1 MMKNILIT
9 LFLILKLFPVRAQE
23 KNVWTAFWNKN
34 NTLVGYKDSKGVVR
48 IKPKFNGYF
57 AAQRFE
63 HIMAVSQTIR
73 QKWVSYYLTKS
84 GRIVGRDSTINF
96 DNSPDC
102 EHEGFI
108 RFKASKSDLVGMFN
122 KDGNVKIPAEYNAL
136 SRAVNGMIIALKGAK
151 KVAGGDEH
159 YFFDGGNTMLIDT
172 TNQVLI
178 ENFSSENNLNFYSLE
193 KSALPSTN
201 PIRKSFL
208 AKDGQ
213 FYSFIDFE
221 KEFKHWL
228 INDFLTDLTIER
240 IQKNVLFHNTRK
252 HIPTHLSKTTQRN
265 LQRKYQ
271 YFKAE
276 LQLLSKPEMEYE
288 ILMDALRSFDY
299 PNKTLDKYF
308 DHCGNGKTWL
318 YPTMEVVFTHHEKGV
333 ITQNFIRFLKTDN
346 GYQLLMSTDWD

>member
-1 MMKNILIT
+1 MTKAILIT
-9 LFLILKLFPVRAQE
+9 LLLTLKMFPVKAQE

-34 NTLVGYKDSKGVVR
+34 STLVGYKDSKGVVR

-57 AAQRFE
+57 VAQRFE
-63 HIMAVSQTIR
+63 HIMAVSQTIH
-73 QKWVSYYLTKS
+73 QKWTSYYLTKS

-96 DNSPDC
+96 DNAPDC

-108 RFKASKSDLVGMFN
+108 RFKAPKSDLVGMFN

-136 SRAVNGMIIALKGAK
+136 SRSVNGMIMALKGAK
-151 KVAGGDEH
+151 KAGDDEH
-159 YFFDGGNTMLIDT
+159 YFFDGGITMLIDT

-178 ENFSSENNLNFYSLE
+178 ENFSSEKYLNFYSLE

-213 FYSFIDFE
+213 YYSFIDFE

-228 INDFLTDLTIER
+228 INEFLIDLTTEKL
-240 IQKNVLFHNTRK
+240 QKNILFHNTRK
-252 HIPTHLSKTTQRN
+252 HTPTHLSKTTERK
-265 LQRKYQ
+265 LQQKYQ

-276 LQLLSKPEMEYE
+276 LQLLLKPEIKYE
-288 ILMDALRSFDY
+288 ILVDGLHSFDY
-299 PNKTLDKYF
+299 SDKALDKYF

-333 ITQNFIRFLKTDN
+333 ISQNFIRFLKTDN
-346 GYQLLMSTDWD
+346 GYQLLMSQDYQ

>member
-9 LFLILKLFPVRAQE
+9 LFLTPKLFLVKAQE
-23 KNVWTAFWNKN
+23 KDVWSAFRNKD
-34 NTLVGYKDSKGVVR
+34 NTLVGYKDSRGMVR

-63 HIMAVSQTIR
+63 HIMVVSQTIR
-73 QKWVSYYLTKS
+73 QKWVSYHLTKS
-84 GRIVGRDSTINF
+84 GRVVGRDSTISF

-102 EHEGFI
+102 ENEGFI
-108 RFKASKSDLVGMFN
+108 RFKVPKSDLVGMFN

-136 SRAVNGMIIALKGAK
+136 SRSVNGMIMALKGAK
-151 KVAGGDEH
+151 KVGDDEH
-159 YFFDGGNTMLIDT
+159 YFFDGGHTMLIDT

-193 KSALPSTN
+193 KSASPSTN

-213 FYSFIDFE
+213 YYSFIDFE

-228 INDFLTDLTIER
+228 INEFLIDLTIDKL
-240 IQKNVLFHNTRK
+240 QKNTFHTSAVKRL
-252 HIPTHLSKTTQRN
+252 PTQLSKITQRKI
-265 LQRKYQ
+265 QQKYQ

-276 LQLLSKPEMEYE
+276 LQLLLKTETEYQ
-288 ILMDALRSFDY
+288 IFVDALSRLGYS
-299 PNKTLDKYF
+299 NKAFDKYF
-308 DHCGNGKTWL
+308 DNCGNGKAWL

-333 ITQNFIRFLKTDN
+333 ISQNFIKFLKTDI
-346 GYQLLMSTDWD
+346 GYQLLMSSDWD